1 VPFGKGAFLAVGLSG
16 ALLAELALGGQL
28 RVAADGTVRAGDA
41 RPGDE
46 LLAGVYDAVR
56 EHLEGRKAR
65 RVVRD
70 LSRRIGGSRDRVAG
84 RLADDG
90 LLGRDRPSRWWPA
103 RYPVT
108 DLAARLTAA
117 AAIAASS

>member
-70 LSRRIGGSRDRVAG
+70 LSRRIGGSRTVSPASWPTTACSAG
-84 RLADDG
+84 T
-90 LLGRDRPSRWWPA
+90 GRPAGGRPGIRSPIWLPA
-103 RYPVT
+103 
-108 DLAARLTAA
+108 
-117 AAIAASS
+117 